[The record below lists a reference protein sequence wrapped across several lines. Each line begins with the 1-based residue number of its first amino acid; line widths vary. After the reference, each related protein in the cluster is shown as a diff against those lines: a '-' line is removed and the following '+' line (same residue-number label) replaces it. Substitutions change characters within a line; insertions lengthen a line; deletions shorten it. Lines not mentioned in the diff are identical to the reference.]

1 MNLLVSE
8 TVLFL
13 ESNNSTNTFTS
24 LTSKVELLIA
34 VPLTDINPVGLSPT
48 SISLSSRLI
57 IVLESEF
64 IIPCSCAFIGFA
76 VEFAR
81 NIMTIKILGIK
92 IKELL
97 ITFTLFPLPTKYFI
111 PYPRYEL
118 LSGG

>member
-8 TVLFL
+8 TVVFF

-24 LTSKVELLIA
+24 HTSKVELLIA

-76 VEFAR
+76 VEFSR
-81 NIMTIKILGIK
+81 NMFTIRTISIK
-92 IKELL
+92 MKEFL
-97 ITFTLFPLPTKYFI
+97 IIFTLFPLSTKYFM